1 MAFSKI
7 VVSVAA
13 IGLFGVAIAQ
23 DQTRVQIEVIS
34 DDTDHEAVRIE
45 LDSDDM
51 DFNLHDMQEGENRS
65 IVDKDGRAILV
76 TRNADG
82 YSFDVDG
89 KTIDMPLMVSG
100 HHGVVIADADHGKNV
115 DVRVMKYAGVGTPAH
130 HRNVATSVHMDGTVI
145 MTGKPVDEATQQ
157 AIRSLLE
164 STGHGSEVRFI
175 DREGIHEAHQ
185 VHVIEKRVEIVE

>member
-1 MAFSKI
+1 MAFSKV

-23 DQTRVQIEVIS
+23 DQTRVQIKVIS
-34 DDTDHEAVRIE
+34 DDMDHEAVRIE
-45 LDSDDM
+45 LDSDEM
-51 DFNLHDMQEGENRS
+51 GFNLHDMQEGENRS
-65 IVDKDGRAILV
+65 IVDKNGRTILV

-89 KTIDMPLMVSG
+89 KTIDMPLIASG
-100 HHGVVIADADHGKNV
+100 HHGVVVADAVHGENV
-115 DVRVMKYAGVGTPAH
+115 DVRVMKHAK
-130 HRNVATSVHMDGTVI
+130 VATSVHMDGTMI

-164 STGHGSEVRFI
+164 SAGHDGEVRFM
-175 DREGIHEAHQ
+175 DRERIHENHEQ
-185 VHVIEKRVEIVE
+185 VRVIEERVEIRE

>member
-1 MAFSKI
+1 MEFSKI
-7 VVSVAA
+7 VAGAAA

-34 DDTDHEAVRIE
+34 DDGDHEAVRLE

-51 DFNLHDMQEGENRS
+51 GFNLHDMQEGENRS
-65 IVDKDGRAILV
+65 IVDKDGRTILV

-89 KTIDMPLMVSG
+89 KTIDMPLVASG
-100 HHGVVIADADHGKNV
+100 HHGVVIADAEHGENV
-115 DVRVMKYAGVGTPAH
+115 DVRVMKHGK
-130 HRNVATSVHMDGTVI
+130 VAAPVHMDGTMI

-164 STGHGSEVRFI
+164 SAGHEGEVRFM
-175 DREGIHEAHQ
+175 DRERMHEGHQ
-185 VHVIEKRVEIVE
+185 QVRVIEKRVEISE

>member
-23 DQTRVQIEVIS
+23 DQTRVQIEVIA
-34 DDTDHEAVRIE
+34 DDTDHEVVRIE

-89 KTIDMPLMVSG
+89 KTIDMPLMADG
-100 HHGVVIADADHGKNV
+100 HHGKVGK
-115 DVRVMKYAGVGTPAH
+115 P
-130 HRNVATSVHMDGTVI
+130 VHMDGTMI

-164 STGHGSEVRFI
+164 SAGHGSEVRFV
-175 DREGIHEAHQ
+175 DREGIHEKHQ
-185 VHVIEKRVEIVE
+185 VHVIEKRVEIVD